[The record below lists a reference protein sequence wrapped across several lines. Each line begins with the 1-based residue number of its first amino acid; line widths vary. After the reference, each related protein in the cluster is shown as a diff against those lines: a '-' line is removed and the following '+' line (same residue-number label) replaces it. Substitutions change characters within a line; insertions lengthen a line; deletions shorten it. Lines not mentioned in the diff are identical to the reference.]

1 MLVTVL
7 SSRCAAWVP
16 LPIAAW
22 GGAQAYPECPAACQL
37 GRAECARRIGERLA
51 QSRYAGTCKAWCYM
65 GTGRF
70 TEYRFYWLFNFGPHT
85 DYRLPL

>member
-1 MLVTVL
+1 MSRGPRRPPPFWDDPLGLVSEPRWASV
-7 SSRCAAWVP
+7 
-16 LPIAAW
+16 
-22 GGAQAYPECPAACQL
+22 
-37 GRAECARRIGERLA
+37 RAECVRRIGERLA
-51 QSRYAGTCKAWCYM
+51 QSLYAGTCKAWCYM